1 MRRSDYR
8 FDPRQGK
15 NFPFIA
21 RLFGA
26 EQIDG

>member
-15 NFPFIA
+15 HIPFIA

-26 EQIDG
+26 VQTYG